1 MELGSIDFRLSTL
14 DCRLRADMSSHLR
27 LMTEADIPAGMR
39 LKELAGWNQ
48 TSSDWERFLRASPS
62 GCFVAELDG
71 RVCGTATTI
80 VYEERFAWIG
90 MVLVDPECRGRGIGT
105 RLLARAIEHLDA
117 VGVPTLK
124 LDATPQGKPIYAKSG
139 FVSEYD
145 IERWT
150 LERRTDLAGAG
161 VSVAPGERAAA
172 GAAEPSASLPSASL
186 PFTSKPD
193 VEGIAEFDRDVF
205 GADRGGLL
213 MSLHNETTSFTLE
226 AKNRGKLQGYALGR
240 RGARAD
246 HLGPWIA
253 RDESSARG
261 LLVEFLHRSKRET
274 IFVDC
279 VKLNRFACG
288 LVESL
293 GFEFS
298 RPLTRMYRGPNR
310 HPGRPEFVCGILGPE
325 FG

>member
-1 MELGSIDFRLSTL
+1 
-14 DCRLRADMSSHLR
+14 
-27 LMTEADIPAGMR
+27 MTEADIPAGMR

-48 TSSDWERFLRASPS
+48 TPSDWERFLRASPA

-80 VYEERFAWIG
+80 VYEGRFAWIG

-105 RLLARAIEHLDA
+105 RLLAKAIEHLDA
-117 VGVPTLK
+117 VGVSTLK
-124 LDATPQGKPIYAKSG
+124 LDATPQGRPIYAKLG
-139 FVSEYD
+139 FVSEYEV
-145 IERWT
+145 ERWA
-150 LERRTDLAGAG
+150 LERRPDLAGAG
-161 VSVAPGERAAA
+161 GSVAPGERAGT
-172 GAAEPSASLPSASL
+172 GAAEPSSSPAASSPPATSPPSAS
-186 PFTSKPD
+186 FSFGSQPD
-193 VEGIAEFDRDVF
+193 LEEIVEFDREVF

-213 MSLHNETTSFTLE
+213 KSLDDDTPNFTLE
-226 AKNRGKLQGYALGR
+226 AKNRGQLQGYSLGR
-240 RGARAD
+240 RGSRAD

-261 LLVEFLHRSKRET
+261 LLVEFLQRSKGEA

-279 VKLNRFACG
+279 VKPNRFACG
-288 LVESL
+288 LAQSL

-310 HPGRPEFVCGILGPE
+310 HPGRPELVCGILGPE

>member
-1 MELGSIDFRLSTL
+1 
-14 DCRLRADMSSHLR
+14 MSAHLR

-48 TSSDWERFLRASPS
+48 TPSDWERFLRASPA

-80 VYEERFAWIG
+80 VYEGRFAWIG
-90 MVLVDPECRGRGIGT
+90 MVLVDPEYRGRGIGT
-105 RLLARAIEHLDA
+105 RLLAKAIEHLDA
-117 VGVPTLK
+117 ARVPTLK
-124 LDATPQGKPIYAKSG
+124 LDATPQGKPIYAKLG
-139 FVSEYD
+139 FVSEYE
-145 IERWT
+145 IERWA
-150 LERRTDLAGAG
+150 LERRPDLAGAAG
-161 VSVAPGERAAA
+161 SVEQ
-172 GAAEPSASLPSASL
+172 SASFSFGSQQ
-186 PFTSKPD
+186 D
-193 VEGIAEFDRDVF
+193 VEEIVEFDREVF

-213 MSLHNETTSFTLE
+213 KSLDDDTPHFTLE
-226 AKNRGKLQGYALGR
+226 AKDRGQLQGYALAR
-240 RGARAD
+240 RGSRAD

-261 LLVEFLHRSKRET
+261 LLVEFLRRSKRET

-279 VKLNRFACG
+279 VNLNRFACG
-288 LVESL
+288 LAQSL

-310 HPGRPEFVCGILGPE
+310 HPGRPEFACGILGPE